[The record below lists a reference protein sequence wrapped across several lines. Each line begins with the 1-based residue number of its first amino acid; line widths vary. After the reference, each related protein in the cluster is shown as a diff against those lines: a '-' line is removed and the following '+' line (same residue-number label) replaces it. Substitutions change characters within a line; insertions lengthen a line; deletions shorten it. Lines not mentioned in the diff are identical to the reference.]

1 MIYSIKMNTERM
13 DGHLDK
19 APKILIL
26 TGSYGNG
33 HLEVTRALIEEL
45 HRVGIKDITTSD
57 LFYEAH
63 PIVTT
68 VTKYLYIKSFTRYRN
83 LYGFLYYNFDNQLK
97 EHSFDK
103 FTDSYGYIRLNQ
115 LMKNNDFD
123 LVINTFPMQVFPAY
137 KKKVGKR
144 IPFVNV
150 LTDFCLHTR
159 WVSKEIDHFF
169 VSCDHLKTE
178 LIESGIPKETITIS
192 GIPIKEQFYL
202 ENQEKAQKMT
212 SPSSKKNLL
221 ISAGAYGVLTNLAD
235 ILEELQSKEDL
246 NIVVVC
252 GNNKNLFDSLSTQF
266 ADQPT
271 IEIKGFVSEMAKLMS
286 HADIMITKPGGISL
300 SEALAIQTPLILT
313 PGVPGQESENAQ
325 LFEKECMAIVTK
337 TEEEIIPAIY
347 QLLKQPLLAKNLVQ
361 HMEEHFYPHAAK
373 TIITDSLALAGIS
386 IN

>member
-1 MIYSIKMNTERM
+1 MNTERM

-169 VSCDHLKTE
+169 VSCKQLKTE

-202 ENQEKAQKMT
+202 EHQAKEQLAPSTSKQK
-212 SPSSKKNLL
+212 NIL

-235 ILEELQSKEDL
+235 ILEELKSKEDL

-252 GNNKNLFDSLSTQF
+252 GNNKVLFDSLTAQF
-266 ADQPT
+266 SDQPT

-313 PGVPGQESENAQ
+313 PGVPGQENENAQ

-337 TEEEIIPAIY
+337 TEAEIIPAIY

-361 HMEEHFYPHAAK
+361 HMSEHFYPHAAK
-373 TIITDSLALAGIS
+373 TIITESLALARIS
-386 IN
+386 IE